1 MRTAP
6 EKCNT
11 YAKFC
16 NDKETVKSLLTR
28 SKHIKG
34 SKEHLFIMTNTQSA
48 LFMFSLLTIKSQ
60 NNTLKT
66 FQINPVESENAMPCH
81 TNQGLMVLTF
91 SQFLLAGV

>member
-1 MRTAP
+1 MQYLRKILTP
-6 EKCNT
+6 
-11 YAKFC
+11 
-16 NDKETVKSLLTR
+16 DKETVKSLLTR

-34 SKEHLFIMTNTQSA
+34 PKEHLFIMTNTQSA

-81 TNQGLMVLTF
+81 INQGLMVLTF